1 MSAGTRPPTQSDDAR
16 CNELQQLL
24 LRSQR
29 TDDALPDDLETHFSR
44 CPSCQAF
51 RAELVTLDALTRE
64 QAPELPEGFQLDL
77 RRRLNEVEKS
87 EAATAV
93 EEASPD
99 ATRRSGLMRAALA
112 AAALVLIVAG
122 ALLAASWLGGPKE
135 PVATFHRLKLS
146 IQSAQAFDEVLFD
159 VELPEGVRLLPATG
173 AVIGRG
179 KTLRWRS
186 SVRQGLNRFD
196 LPLAARSATGR
207 VKVRLRAG
215 SRIWRGTV
223 PLDGGAGAASAGAE
237 AQGDVHLAWVLD
249 ADPTATATGGA
260 R

>member
-1 MSAGTRPPTQSDDAR
+1 MSAGTRRPADSDDAR
-16 CNELQQLL
+16 CDELQQLL

-29 TDDALPDDLETHFSR
+29 PDDALPDDLEAHLSQ

-64 QAPELPEGFQLDL
+64 QAPELPAGFQLDL

-87 EAATAV
+87 EAAPAG

-112 AAALVLIVAG
+112 AAALVLIAAG
-122 ALLAASWLGGPKE
+122 ALLAASWLGGPE
-135 PVATFHRLKLS
+135 ERQTFHRLKLS
-146 IQSAQAFDEVLFD
+146 IQSVQAFDEVLFD

-179 KTLRWRS
+179 RALRWRS

-196 LPLAARSATGR
+196 LPLAARSAAGS
-207 VKVRLRAG
+207 VKVQMRAG

-223 PLDGGAGAASAGAE
+223 PLDGQSGAASASAE
-237 AQGDVHLAWVLD
+237 ARGDVQLAWVLD
-249 ADPTATATGGA
+249 ADPAATATGGA